1 MIKHSLFW
9 SRPMKPNCWCEHN
22 IDADLWDLHWDWVV
36 LVLVVPVLTLGMG
49 SGVQWWGGGG
59 TGHHGLLGAHA
70 GPGGRRRQ
78 TEKPPRKASNQ
89 SAPIHRRQHGDPNRT
104 GGGGAELGG
113 GQEKQGV
120 SQAGSLLPAER
131 EDVKI
136 KCLMFLWRS
145 VHQFYT
151 HKVIKSTDECSYLFL
166 NNYVCWGFFISC
178 DWSMFADI

>member
-1 MIKHSLFW
+1 MFTTLGLLKKREVTFET
-9 SRPMKPNCWCEHN
+9 KPNSWCEHN
-22 IDADLWDLHWDWVV
+22 IHTQRWFYDADRWDLHWVV
-36 LVLVVPVLTLGMG
+36 LVLVVLVLTLGMG

-104 GGGGAELGG
+104 GGGGAEMGR

-120 SQAGSLLPAER
+120 SQAGSPFLQR
-131 EDVKI
+131 EKM
-136 KCLMFLWRS
+136 LRLS
-145 VHQFYT
+145 VWC
-151 HKVIKSTDECSYLFL
+151 V
-166 NNYVCWGFFISC
+166 NW
-178 DWSMFADI
+178 